1 MISGSHDELCSQV
14 NGRIWQGI
22 GGRLVSSLSVLLS
35 DDELKENIETF
46 NQLILSINDTG
57 KSNNYNYCMYRE
69 LMEYTVTIDHPLQFS
84 KLHVVLL
91 RLSFESLLS
100 LSLFLHYIYTKQVLL
115 VSIVVS
121 VHVLSMFCHKWR

>member
-1 MISGSHDELCSQV
+1 M
-14 NGRIWQGI
+14 
-22 GGRLVSSLSVLLS
+22 SSLSVLLS

-46 NQLILSINDTG
+46 HQLILSINDTG
-57 KSNNYNYCMYRE
+57 KSNNYNYCMYGG
-69 LMEYTVTIDHPLQFS
+69 LMEYTVTIDHPLQSS

-91 RLSFESLLS
+91 RLSYESLLS